1 MTIDVL
7 LLGGRGRIGSGLRM
21 YLPRLDPA
29 YRLTSVD
36 LPGCEDQATEPVP
49 RRDFVDLDIAAE
61 PGRVRELMAGRD
73 LVVYL
78 ARQGSLAEMNAM
90 TDLVFK
96 AVLAQDPVPMV
107 IGASSV
113 HACDGAYSVDEGPWS
128 IWAERRFDELD
139 PPPERV
145 SSLIDA
151 CPTND
156 YGREKAHVEQWC
168 ERLAALGHGAVAA
181 RWGGIN
187 PANAMT
193 AGEGLLRPLVPPGG
207 RGAVRPLH
215 AARRTAT
222 EPCAAAPTT
231 SWSRTTPATSSTS
244 TSPAARSAI
253 GPCTMPSNSTLRRG
267 VRGGNRPIDD
277 FGIPPYTLNSHEQQ
291 SNQNWR

>member
-29 YRLTSVD
+29 YRFTSVD

-61 PGRVRELMAGRD
+61 PARVGELMAGRD

-90 TDLVFK
+90 TDQVFK

-113 HACDGAYSVDEGPWS
+113 HACDGAYSVNEGPWS

-187 PANAMT
+187 PGNAMT
-193 AGEGLLRPLVPPGG
+193 REKGYFALWCHQFSGATRRTR
-207 RGAVRPLH
+207 RGSSMH

-253 GPCTMPSNSTLRRG
+253 GPCTMPSNSTP
-267 VRGGNRPIDD
+267 GGKGRK
-277 FGIPPYTLNSHEQQ
+277 PPH
-291 SNQNWR
+291 